1 MGSSGSVEELGLLFF
16 ESDSME
22 HNDTCG
28 GYALTCFIETKEPQV
43 DVNCG
48 SSRWMCLSY
57 MQGVI
62 PVALTI
68 RR

>member
-1 MGSSGSVEELGLLFF
+1 
-16 ESDSME
+16 ME
-22 HNDTCG
+22 HNDTCD